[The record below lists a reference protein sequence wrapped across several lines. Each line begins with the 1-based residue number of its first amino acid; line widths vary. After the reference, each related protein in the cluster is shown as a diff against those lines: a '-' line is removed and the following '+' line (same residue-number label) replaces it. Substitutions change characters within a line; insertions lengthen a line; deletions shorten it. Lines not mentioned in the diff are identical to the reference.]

1 MKFWT
6 KYLSKLIKK
15 HTAFSI
21 TFLILIISSVM
32 VGRFDDNI
40 YKRIVVHSG
49 TYKVGDNTKYF
60 YLYQNGNDVKSI
72 ILDQKLKLQNGYYIE
87 KETNG
92 FNVIFAIS
100 LFISILIMSVGIFS
114 DDGIKFRETYYDLY
128 VDEVECIL
136 YGDRNYYRIDG
147 RLLASCIH
155 YDRIH
160 TRLIRENLVDYLKNK
175 NLFPIWKTPQEERLE
190 KLKKVED
197 CEN

>member
-1 MKFWT
+1 
-6 KYLSKLIKK
+6 
-15 HTAFSI
+15 
-21 TFLILIISSVM
+21 M

-60 YLYQNGNDVKSI
+60 YLYQNGNDVRSI
-72 ILDQKLKLQNGYYIE
+72 VLDQKLKLQNGYYIE

-147 RLLASCIH
+147 RLLASCNH
-155 YDRIH
+155 YERMH
-160 TRLIRENLVDYLKNK
+160 TRYIRENLVDYLKNK